1 MKIVVSIGSGI
12 SFFFLLITTL
22 LIGVGLFCPI
32 YKVQYEYMKYGVEI
46 KDSNYNAKSTIYFF
60 DYYLEYEINP
70 HLGSSIYSQTIDL
83 DFSSNLASSLKKNEN
98 QKEQI
103 YNSNINNNN
112 NNNKIE
118 ESSSN
123 GSSSSNNGIISGS
136 NNHEIHHN
144 RTNISNYYNVKLNYF
159 QTNSPLYQFLNVFNY
174 LGKIVLFLKIIPII
188 LLVCKM
194 SILLYGNTLNQRNI
208 GALINFS
215 MVLVQIGVLI
225 LLFLMVFLLFHL
237 PKVFK
242 LDDSFK
248 ANLSTLNQN
257 NSINEDGNNNNNN
270 NNYFNQSELYNFKWT
285 TLDIDTCRIKP
296 FDYYIYFG
304 KCKSFSGKIYSLDR
318 SLNELD
324 YRWGPSKSW
333 FLSLV
338 STIIEFI
345 VFFIFVKT
353 FAVESIYQFNN
364 NNNNN
369 NTHNRENNGNVEMS
383 SIPSKMVLLNIEIKS
398 DISNEN

>member
-32 YKVQYEYMKYGVEI
+32 YKVQYEHMKYGVDI
-46 KDSNYNAKSTIYFF
+46 KDSDFNAKSTIYFF
-60 DYYLEYEINP
+60 DYYIEYEINP
-70 HLGSSIYSQTIDL
+70 HLGRSIYSQTLDL
-83 DFSSNLASSLKKNEN
+83 DFSSNLASSLINKNSN

-103 YNSNINNNN
+103 YNSNNNE
-112 NNNKIE
+112 KDIE
-118 ESSSN
+118 NQTDHS
-123 GSSSSNNGIISGS
+123 
-136 NNHEIHHN
+136 HN

-159 QTNSPLYQFLNVFNY
+159 QTNSPLYQFFNVFNY

-194 SILLYGNTLNQRNI
+194 SLLLYGNSLNQRNVK
-208 GALINFS
+208 ALLNFS
-215 MVLVQIGVLI
+215 MVLVQLGVLI
-225 LLFLMVFLLFHL
+225 LLFLSVFLLFHL
-237 PKVFK
+237 PKVFR
-242 LDDSFK
+242 LDESFK
-248 ANLSTLNQN
+248 TNLSTLNFNQN
-257 NSINEDGNNNNNN
+257 STLNNNDQFS
-270 NNYFNQSELYNFKWT
+270 FNQTEFYNFKWT
-285 TLDIDTCRIKP
+285 TLDIDTCKSKP
-296 FDYYIYFG
+296 FDFYIYFG

-338 STIIEFI
+338 STIIEFV

-353 FAVESIYQFNN
+353 FVVESISQLNN
-364 NNNNN
+364 NINN
-369 NTHNRENNGNVEMS
+369 RVQNGNVEMS
-383 SIPSKMVLLNIEIKS
+383 AIPSKMVLLNIEIKS

>member
-1 MKIVVSIGSGI
+1 MKIIVSIGSGI

-32 YKVQYEYMKYGVEI
+32 YKVQYEHMKYGVDI
-46 KDSNYNAKSTIYFF
+46 KDSNYNAKSTFYYF
-60 DYYLEYEINP
+60 DYYMEYEINP
-70 HLGSSIYSQTIDL
+70 HLGPSIYSQTVDL
-83 DFSSNLASSLKKNEN
+83 DFSSNLASSLIKKNEN

-103 YNSNINNNN
+103 YNSNK
-112 NNNKIE
+112 NNKIE
-118 ESSSN
+118 DN
-123 GSSSSNNGIISGS
+123 D
-136 NNHEIHHN
+136 HVHHN
-144 RTNISNYYNVKLNYF
+144 RINISNYYNVKLNYF
-159 QTNSPLYQFLNVFNY
+159 ETNSPLYQFLNVFNY

-188 LLVCKM
+188 LLICKM
-194 SILLYGNTLNQRNI
+194 SLLLYGNTLNQRNV

-215 MVLVQIGVLI
+215 MVLVQIGVLVF
-225 LLFLMVFLLFHL
+225 LFLMVFLLFHL

-242 LDDSFK
+242 LDDNYK
-248 ANLSTLNQN
+248 TNLSTLNFNQT
-257 NSINEDGNNNNNN
+257 NSINEDNNN
-270 NNYFNQSELYNFKWT
+270 NNYYNHSELYNFKWT
-285 TLDIDTCRIKP
+285 TMDIDTCRIKP
-296 FDYYIYFG
+296 FDFFIYFG

-345 VFFIFVKT
+345 VFFIFIKT
-353 FAVESIYQFNN
+353 FTVESISQFNN
-364 NNNNN
+364 INM
-369 NTHNRENNGNVEMS
+369 HNRENNGNVEMS

>member
-32 YKVQYEYMKYGVEI
+32 YKVQYEHMKYGVDI
-46 KDSNYNAKSTIYFF
+46 KDSNYNAKSTIYYF
-60 DYYLEYEINP
+60 DYYIEYEINP
-70 HLGSSIYSQTIDL
+70 HLGPSIYSQTVDL
-83 DFSSNLASSLKKNEN
+83 DFSSNLASSLIKKNEN
-98 QKEQI
+98 QKDHI
-103 YNSNINNNN
+103 YNSN

-118 ESSSN
+118 DN
-123 GSSSSNNGIISGS
+123 SSNNNN
-136 NNHEIHHN
+136 NNHHHIHHN

-159 QTNSPLYQFLNVFNY
+159 ETNSPLYQFFNVFNY

-188 LLVCKM
+188 LLICKM
-194 SILLYGNTLNQRNI
+194 SLFLYGNTLNQRNV
-208 GALINFS
+208 GALLNFS
-215 MVLVQIGVLI
+215 MVLVQIGVLVF
-225 LLFLMVFLLFHL
+225 LFLMVFLLFHL

-242 LDDSFK
+242 LDDNFK
-248 ANLSTLNQN
+248 TNLSTLNLNQT
-257 NSINEDGNNNNNN
+257 NSINEDNNYNNN

-285 TLDIDTCRIKP
+285 TIDIDTCRIKP
-296 FDYYIYFG
+296 FDFFIYFG

-318 SLNELD
+318 SFNELD

-353 FAVESIYQFNN
+353 FTVESISQFNN
-364 NNNNN
+364 I
-369 NTHNRENNGNVEMS
+369 HNRENNGNVEMS